1 MRGRGPMGVAKAR
14 PCRAPDDCA
23 LRGWPSGRGQQAF
36 GTGLD
41 THSGA
46 TCPPLLACHYATGPR
61 RCLRCC
67 STCGPTRCAGC
78 HTSHPHNT
86 PWVRKTG
93 SHSPESTKRSLFTAP
108 HSTGNTHHPPWY
120 PKHLGFFPPS
130 SASPTSKLTVL
141 FCKIS
146 QAFHFPLP
154 CATAFL
160 RPTIISPLL
169 TDLPPPLSRSP
180 SHPMHLPYDC
190 WEDLLHGLSDHVNS
204 VLPTLI

>member
-1 MRGRGPMGVAKAR
+1 MRGRGPMGVARAR
-14 PCRAPDDCA
+14 PCRARENCA
-23 LRGWPSGRGQQAF
+23 LTGWPNGRGQQAF

-46 TCPPLLACHYATGPR
+46 TCPPLLACRYATGPR

-78 HTSHPHNT
+78 HTSHPHKT

-93 SHSPESTKRSLFTAP
+93 SHSPESTKVSLFTAP
-108 HSTGNTHHPPWY
+108 HSTGNSQHPPWY

-130 SASPTSKLTVL
+130 SPTRPSI
-141 FCKIS
+141 FRY
-146 QAFHFPLP
+146 P

-160 RPTIISPLL
+160 QPTIISPLL
-169 TDLPPPLSRSP
+169 TDLPPPLSGSP
-180 SHPMHLPYDC
+180 LHPMHLPYDC
-190 WEDLLHGLSDHVNS
+190 WEDLLHGLSDHVCS
-204 VLPTLI
+204 VFPTLI